1 MQTLFRCILLL
12 RSIAILSVT
21 GCGGKAPVLP
31 EKAPPPPE
39 QQDAGVIEARDNER
53 LRRRAQGSNTNLTSP
68 AGVTTA
74 APVQTKTLLGA

>member
-1 MQTLFRCILLL
+1 MQTLYRCILLL

-53 LRRRAQGSNTNLTSP
+53 LRRRAKSSETNFTSP
-68 AGVTTA
+68 VGVTTT
-74 APVQTKTLLGA
+74 APVQIKTALGA